1 LLRAQL
7 ARITHATELCP
18 KGVIEIDEETQ
29 EEKVPEEEPSFNTE
43 TLKSLETWGHRY
55 QNILNAG
62 RCSHMA
68 PLGMTDEEKDE
79 YMAKVAEEDKVEERF
94 RMI

>member
-1 LLRAQL
+1 M

-18 KGVIEIDEETQ
+18 KGVYEIDEETQ
-29 EEKVPEEEPSFNTE
+29 EMKLAEEGPSLTTE
-43 TLKSLETWGHRY
+43 SLKSLETWGHL
-55 QNILNAG
+55 NPVILMAG
-62 RCSHMA
+62 RCTHIA
-68 PLGMTDEEKDE
+68 PQGMTDEEKDE